1 MPITGIGTN
10 PFGYINTPVHCICYY
25 DLGLVYKKVDSNQ
38 WNIFGDKR
46 MKCSPGIYCNETP
59 QFPRITLLKLSYLE
73 DRQSLDGI
81 MTKLFSASLH
91 DEEV

>member
-1 MPITGIGTN
+1 M
-10 PFGYINTPVHCICYY
+10 HCICYY
-25 DLGLVYKKVDSNQ
+25 DFGLVYKKVDSNQ
-38 WNIFGDKR
+38 WNIFGLKIIGDKR

-59 QFPRITLLKLSYLE
+59 QFPWITLLINFHWFLALSYLE

-81 MTKLFSASLH
+81 MTELFSASLH